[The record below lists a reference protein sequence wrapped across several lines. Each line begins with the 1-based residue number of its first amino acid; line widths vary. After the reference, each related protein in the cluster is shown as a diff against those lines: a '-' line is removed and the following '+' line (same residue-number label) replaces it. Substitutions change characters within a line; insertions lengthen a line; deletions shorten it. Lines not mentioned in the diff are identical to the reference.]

1 MKWIIKHKKKIIFL
15 SLFLFLVIYLWWGNT
30 SIKVTEFSVKSSD
43 LPEQFDGFKV
53 VHVSDLHDG
62 EFGNEN
68 SRLIHLIKDTSP
80 DIIAFTGDMID
91 SNRLD
96 IDLTI
101 NFFKKAISIAPCYY
115 VTGNHEASISKE
127 NYELLESSLSEI
139 GVFVLKNQ
147 EMIIEKNGEKIS
159 ISGIDDPDFAI
170 KTNKSP
176 ASHMSEEN
184 LKEVCSFDG
193 YNILLSH
200 RPEYFEN
207 YVDSEIDLVLSG
219 HAHGGQVRLP
229 FAGGLLLRTKDF
241 SPIMTAGYTQ
251 RIKHICQL
259 AEELETALFP

>member
-1 MKWIIKHKKKIIFL
+1 MKII
-15 SLFLFLVIYLWWGNT
+15 
-30 SIKVTEFSVKSSD
+30 
-43 LPEQFDGFKV
+43 
-53 VHVSDLHDG
+53 
-62 EFGNEN
+62 
-68 SRLIHLIKDTSP
+68 
-80 DIIAFTGDMID
+80 
-91 SNRLD
+91 
-96 IDLTI
+96 
-101 NFFKKAISIAPCYY
+101 
-115 VTGNHEASISKE
+115 
-127 NYELLESSLSEI
+127 SSL
-139 GVFVLKNQ
+139 KNK

-229 FAGGLLLRTKDF
+229 FAGGIVAPDQGFFPDYDSGLYSKDKTYM
-241 SPIMTAGYTQ
+241 SVSRGIGNSVIPIRVNNRPEIVVIT
-251 RIKHICQL
+251 
-259 AEELETALFP
+259 LEK